1 MILLVCCIKF
11 VNSMLFAV
19 LITYSSEAYPTVV
32 RSLGYGFTLTFG
44 RMSTFIT
51 PFFVN
56 EFHKYLGYK
65 NPLCF
70 LAPFALL
77 GFYLCFLM
85 PKSDAMSDTL
95 IEEQDKKN
103 RKKEIEMVDLRS
115 APGTINKEENLKDIS
130 TPK

>member
-1 MILLVCCIKF
+1 MWFPSVDNQCTSFEEINTPCFQMAAMILLVCSIKF

-19 LITYSSEAYPTVV
+19 LISYSSEAYPAVV

-51 PFFVN
+51 PFFINHVRTYY
-56 EFHKYLGYK
+56 EYK

-70 LAPFALL
+70 LAPFALF

-85 PKSDAMSDTL
+85 PRSDAMSDIL
-95 IEEQDKKN
+95 IEEEQ
-103 RKKEIEMVDLRS
+103 E
-115 APGTINKEENLKDIS
+115 
-130 TPK
+130 